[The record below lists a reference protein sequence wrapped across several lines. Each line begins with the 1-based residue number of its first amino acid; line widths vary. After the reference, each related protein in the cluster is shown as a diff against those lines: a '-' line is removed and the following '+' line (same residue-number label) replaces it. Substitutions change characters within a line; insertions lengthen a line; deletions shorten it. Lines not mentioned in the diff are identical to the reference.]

1 MSEQHGL
8 VLRVP
13 RPRVLVLWVSQL
25 CALAF
30 TVSICVVVPGWSL
43 AVWLHVL
50 AIGLAVELF

>member
-1 MSEQHGL
+1 MSQQHGL
-8 VLRVP
+8 GLRVP

-30 TVSICVVVPGWSL
+30 TLSICVVVPGWSL

-50 AIGLAVELF
+50 AIGLTVELF